1 MKKVL
6 YFSFLTLLLLLFP
19 RTTFAVEDPLSVPNN
34 KFGIHILFQDELKD
48 AAKLVNSNGGDW
60 GYILIPIQSGDRDLV
75 RWQKFMDATKQNHVI
90 PIIRL
95 ASEGDYF
102 NTKVWRRPDAYDV
115 LDFANFLNSLDW
127 PTKNRYVVVFNEPNR
142 GDEWG
147 GTPDPADYAEI
158 LSYAVSAFKAVNED
172 FFIISA
178 GFDNASITI
187 PGKYYQ
193 EFAFL
198 QEMNNAVPGIF
209 EKIDGIGSHSY
220 PNPGFSKPP
229 TKTDSQ
235 SIATFRYENDFIK
248 QLTGR
253 TLPVFITETGWTN
266 EKVNDQ
272 TIGDYF
278 KQAFETIWTDEHIV
292 AITPFLFKAGAPP
305 FDQFSFVTLDGGF
318 SKKYNAFAELA
329 KQKGQPTLYTKVLGE
344 ETKTVSL
351 ELTKR
356 FEEKKQTRKLKGVG
370 KTFETLVSWVFK
382 I

>member
-6 YFSFLTLLLLLFP
+6 YLILLFLLIILIP
-19 RTTFAVEDPLSVPNN
+19 PTATAVENPLAVPNN

-75 RWQKFMDATKQNHVI
+75 KWQKFMDVARENHVI
-90 PIIRL
+90 PVIRL

-102 NTKVWRRPDAYDV
+102 NTKVWRRPNAYDV

-147 GTPDPADYAEI
+147 GNPDPSDYAEI
-158 LSYAVSAFKAVNED
+158 LSYAVYAFKAINEN
-172 FFIISA
+172 FFLISA
-178 GFDNASITI
+178 GLDNASITI
-187 PGKYYQ
+187 PGQSFQ
-193 EFAFL
+193 EFTFL
-198 QEMNNAVPGIF
+198 NRMNDAVPGIF
-209 EKIDGIGSHSY
+209 ERIDGLGSHSY
-220 PNPGFSKPP
+220 PNPAFSKPP
-229 TKTDSQ
+229 TKTDSE
-235 SIATFRYENDFIK
+235 SIATFRYENDFVK

-253 TLPVFITETGWTN
+253 ALPVFITETGWTQ

-272 TIGDYF
+272 IIGQYF

-292 AITPFLFKAGAPP
+292 AITPFLFKAGTPP
-305 FDQFSFVTLDGGF
+305 FDQFSFVTHDGGF
-318 SKKYNAFAELA
+318 SKQYSAFAELN
-329 KQKGQPTLYTKVLGE
+329 KQKGQPTPYTKVLGE

-356 FEEKKQTRKLKGVG
+356 FEEEKQTRKLKGVG
-370 KTFETLVSWVFK
+370 KTFGILVSWVFK